1 MRAGNPSEQP
11 PPGAVVREIALCLWF
26 IVTGAAFWGT
36 YAGLS
41 LAAPLTSFY
50 GLFLV
55 ASVVLLAL
63 RLLRGDQGD
72 TTADRNR
79 PGGAAQRRQRA
90 KRPGG
95 VDNQP

>member
-1 MRAGNPSEQP
+1 MRTGDPAEQP
-11 PPGAVVREIALCLWF
+11 PPGAAVREIALCLWF
-26 IVTGAAFWGT
+26 VVTGAAFWGT

-63 RLLRGDQGD
+63 RLLRGDKGD
-72 TTADRNR
+72 TTADRNAQ
-79 PGGAAQRRQRA
+79 PEQRRRRA